1 MRRFKQQGENAFGAI
16 IIIVRVVAFATLVI
30 FTTSA
35 NSADDN
41 SVRRFMAGT
50 TNTTC
55 MSFREADA
63 GRTIKLTFPNQSPL
77 YPKAIRIAGGQAN
90 LNIDS
95 IFQSGTSIRLT
106 QEFDVGYDAQGLE
119 KPNNRY
125 CIGQFDF
132 NKDGIPEL
140 LVAIEDPEFDG
151 MTGVSINVFQY
162 HPPLKAQDIS
172 RTQNWALIGKLTAP
186 NVLGN
191 TKISA
196 KDASITVPRNL
207 RGFYYEI
214 SLVKGRF
221 VETSDY

>member
-1 MRRFKQQGENAFGAI
+1 LSQKQLDHRIYKGISMNRKLVFSTLAI
-16 IIIVRVVAFATLVI
+16 IA
-30 FTTSA
+30 TSA
-35 NSADDN
+35 NPASA
-41 SVRRFMAGT
+41 SGKSGHQFLTGT

-55 MSFREADA
+55 MSFHEADA
-63 GRTIKLTFPNQSPL
+63 GRTIRLTFPNQSSL

-90 LNIDS
+90 INIES
-95 IFQSGTSIRLT
+95 IFQSGVSIRLQ
-106 QEFDVGYDAQGLE
+106 QEFDVGYDEQGIE

-151 MTGVSINVFQY
+151 MTGVSLNVFQY

-172 RTQNWALIGKLTAP
+172 RTQNWELIGKLTAP
-186 NVLGN
+186 NILGN
-191 TKISA
+191 AKVSIKDISV
-196 KDASITVPRNL
+196 TVPRNL

-214 SLVKGRF
+214 SWVKGRF

>member
-1 MRRFKQQGENAFGAI
+1 MRRFKQQGETEFGVI
-16 IIIVRVVAFATLVI
+16 IIIARVVALATLVI

-35 NSADDN
+35 NSDDDN

-63 GRTIKLTFPNQSPL
+63 GRTIKLTFPISTL

-90 LNIDS
+90 INIDS
-95 IFQSGTSIRLT
+95 IFQSGASIRLT
-106 QEFDVGYDAQGLE
+106 QEFDVGYDTQGIE
-119 KPNNRY
+119 KPNNSY

-186 NVLGN
+186 NVSGN
-191 TKISA
+191 AKVSA
-196 KDASITVPRNL
+196 KDASVTVPRNL